1 MYEEIKNIPKK
12 ARSSRKHSLPNN
24 LVSFFRKGKLK
35 KFLLASNKGTEER
48 TFLDAITLMECKEN
62 ETKLKLPKEYFDLL
76 SKNKDY
82 FDQILTKS
90 EEEKTSR
97 RGRSNERQLIEILK
111 SMRREPT
118 FTDDDQELRRKLLRA
133 FEDGVIARMTGK
145 AILKEIQGNNLANE
159 PLKILA
165 AFRRNI
171 SDRFLDETIREKVVF
186 GGKREIILSEYLSKG

>member
-1 MYEEIKNIPKK
+1 
-12 ARSSRKHSLPNN
+12 
-24 LVSFFRKGKLK
+24 
-35 KFLLASNKGTEER
+35 
-48 TFLDAITLMECKEN
+48 MECKEN

-111 SMRREPT
+111 SLKREVT
-118 FTDDDQELRRKLLRA
+118 FTDDDQELRRRLLRA

-145 AILKEIQGNNLANE
+145 TILKEIQDNKLASE

-165 AFRRNI
+165 AFRKNI